1 MPDVTFTTETM
12 QYIALFESLTGAHA
26 KDCLVT
32 EGGEEGGI
40 IFIVK
45 TGDMG
50 LAIGKNGNN
59 INRVKKQ
66 IGRHIEVIEYN
77 DDPKEFVK
85 NLFQP
90 AAIKS
95 IAISTKGDRSVAIVD
110 VAAKDKGLAI
120 GKNGRNINKVKL
132 LAQRHHKVD
141 DVVINN
147 QK

>member
-1 MPDVTFTTETM
+1 METM
-12 QYIALFESLTGAHA
+12 AFIAFFEQTTGAHA
-26 KDCLVT
+26 KDCLVLDDD
-32 EGGEEGGI
+32 EK
-40 IFIVK
+40 IVFVVK
-45 TGDMG
+45 SGDMG

-66 IGRHIEVIEYN
+66 IGRHVEVIEYSE
-77 DDPKEFVK
+77 DPKEFIR

-90 AAIKS
+90 AAIRN
-95 IAISTKGDRSVAIVD
+95 ISVSTRGDRQIAIVD
-110 VAAKDKGLAI
+110 VATKDKGLAI

-132 LAQRHHKVD
+132 LAQRHHKFD

>member
-1 MPDVTFTTETM
+1 MPDVTFNTETM
-12 QYIALFESLTGAHA
+12 RYIALFESLTGAHA
-26 KDCLVT
+26 KDCLVL
-32 EGGEEGGI
+32 EGEDSR
-40 IFIVK
+40 IVFVVK
-45 TGDMG
+45 SGDMG